1 MPRHGGS
8 SEVQDLG
15 VCDIVSPAQEQK
27 WGSCSFQHLPHD
39 HVYHWCKFRNRRRM
53 VWFYLL
59 ASRKSLPAEPSRN
72 LPIMKKL
79 GILLACVAQAVCL
92 QAAQLPV
99 NLGSA
104 STFTVLGASTV
115 TSTGPSVINGNVGI
129 SPGNAVTGFPP
140 AVVVGG
146 ALHAADG
153 PAATAQSDLTAAYID
168 ASGRTVPV
176 VVAGDLGGLTL
187 APGLYKSTSSL
198 GITGVLTLD
207 GQGNSNSVFIF
218 QIASALTTATSSQ
231 VVLIGGAQAANIF
244 WQVGSSATLGTY
256 SIFNGTIMAQAS
268 VSIATGA
275 ALNGRALART
285 GAVTLDSNTGINPG
299 PPVTSGT
306 PPALT
311 VSCPLGNAL
320 VGAGYN
326 SLVASTGGTPP
337 YTFSITT
344 GSLPPG
350 LSLNA
355 STGAVTG
362 TPTGLGGTSAF
373 TSHVLD
379 SASGT
384 ANSSCS
390 IVVAGVA
397 GQADVSIAKTGPA
410 TIVPGNPN
418 MTYNIAVANSGPSS
432 AAGVTVYDVLPLPT
446 TFVSATPSQGSCSG
460 TSTVTCVLG
469 TIASGG
475 SATIVLV
482 VANPT
487 SALVSNTATVVSTTP
502 DPATGNNS
510 STSTVTAPLTQS
522 VPTLSTW
529 GLATLALLLAA
540 FGARFIRRVL
550 A

>member
-1 MPRHGGS
+1 
-8 SEVQDLG
+8 
-15 VCDIVSPAQEQK
+15 
-27 WGSCSFQHLPHD
+27 
-39 HVYHWCKFRNRRRM
+39 
-53 VWFYLL
+53 
-59 ASRKSLPAEPSRN
+59 
-72 LPIMKKL
+72 MKTL
-79 GILLACVAQAVCL
+79 GILLTCLAQAVCL

-104 STFTVLGASTV
+104 STFTILGASTV
-115 TSTGPSVINGNVGI
+115 TSTGPSVINGNLGV

-146 ALHAADG
+146 VQHVADG
-153 PAATAQSDLTAAYID
+153 PAAAAQSDLTAAYID
-168 ASGRTVPV
+168 AGNRTVPV
-176 VVAGDLGGLTL
+176 VVAGDLGGRTL
-187 APGLYKSTSSL
+187 PPGLYYSASSL

-207 GQGNSNSVFIF
+207 GQGNSSSVFIF
-218 QIASALTTATSSQ
+218 QIGSALTTATSSQ

-256 SIFNGTIMAQAS
+256 SIFYGTIMAQAS
-268 VSIATGA
+268 VSIGTGA

-285 GAVTLDSNTGINPG
+285 GAVTLDSTTGINPG

-320 VGAGYN
+320 VNVAYN

-350 LSLNA
+350 LSLNS

-362 TPTGLGGTSAF
+362 TPTGTGGTSAF
-373 TSHVLD
+373 TTHVSD
-379 SASGT
+379 SLTGT
-384 ANSSCS
+384 ANNATCS

-397 GQADVSIAKTGPA
+397 SQADVSITKTGPA
-410 TIVPGNPN
+410 TVVPGSPN
-418 MTYNIAVANSGPSS
+418 MTYNIVVTNLGAIPAT
-432 AAGVTVYDVLPLPT
+432 GVTVYDVLPSPT
-446 TFVSATPSQGSCSG
+446 TFVSATPSQGSCPAP
-460 TSTVTCVLG
+460 TSTVTCSLG
-469 TIASGG
+469 TIANGG

-487 SALVSNTATVVSTTP
+487 AAAVSNTATVVSTTP
-502 DPATGNNS
+502 DPNTGNNS
-510 STSTVTAPLTQS
+510 ATTTATGPLAPS

-529 GLATLALLLAA
+529 GLAGLALLLAA
-540 FGARFIRRVL
+540 FGMRFLRR
-550 A
+550 AHA

>member
-1 MPRHGGS
+1 M
-8 SEVQDLG
+8 
-15 VCDIVSPAQEQK
+15 
-27 WGSCSFQHLPHD
+27 
-39 HVYHWCKFRNRRRM
+39 N
-53 VWFYLL
+53 
-59 ASRKSLPAEPSRN
+59 
-72 LPIMKKL
+72 KL
-79 GILLACVAQAVCL
+79 GILLPCVTLAVCL

-115 TSTGPSVINGNVGI
+115 TSTGPSVVNGDVGI

-146 ALHAADG
+146 ALHVADG

-187 APGLYKSTSSL
+187 PPGLYKSTSSL

-299 PPVTSGT
+299 PPTSGT

-311 VSCPLGNAL
+311 VSCPLGTAL
-320 VGAGYN
+320 VGVVYN

-350 LSLNA
+350 LTLNS

-362 TPTGLGGTSAF
+362 TPTGSGGTSAF
-373 TSHVLD
+373 TSHAVD
-379 SASGT
+379 SATGT
-384 ANSSCS
+384 ANSGCS
-390 IVVAGVA
+390 IVVTGVA

-410 TIVPGNPN
+410 TVVSGGPN
-418 MTYNIAVANSGPSS
+418 MTYNIAVANSGASP
-432 AAGVTVYDVLPLPT
+432 AAGVTVYDVLPSPT

-460 TSTVTCVLG
+460 TTTVTCSLG

-487 SALVSNTATVVSTTP
+487 AASVSNTATVVSTTP
-502 DPATGNNS
+502 DPVTANNS
-510 STSTVTAPLTQS
+510 ATTTAIGPLAQS

-529 GLATLALLLAA
+529 GLAGLALLLAA
-540 FGARFIRRVL
+540 FGVRFVRRVH